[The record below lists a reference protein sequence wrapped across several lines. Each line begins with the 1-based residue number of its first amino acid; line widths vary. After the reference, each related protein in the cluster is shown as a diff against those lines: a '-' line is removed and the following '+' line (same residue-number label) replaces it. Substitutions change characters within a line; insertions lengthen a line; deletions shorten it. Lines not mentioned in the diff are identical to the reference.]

1 MKKFGLIGKNI
12 SYSESKNIFNSYNFD
27 DASYDIYDV
36 DIIDKDFLKTLDGFN
51 VTTPYKVEIIKYL
64 DGLSPTVKEIG
75 SVNCVVNINGELIGY
90 NTDLLG
96 FECLINKDVKNIL
109 LLGNGGVS
117 KMVQYF
123 CKLNNINLTIVGRE
137 NSNGYKDISYNEL
150 SELSKYD
157 CVINAT
163 KFNHVPD
170 IDYTKI
176 RKDAYII
183 DLAYSLSEKTNF
195 LKMFTTQTNVKDGY
209 EMLKKQ
215 AYYSYK
221 NWNLLK

>member
-12 SYSESKNIFNSYNFD
+12 SYSESKNIFNSYNFE

-36 DIIDKDFLKTLDGFN
+36 DTLDKDFLKTLDGFN

-64 DGLSPTVKEIG
+64 DSLSPIAKEIG
-75 SVNCVVNINGELIGY
+75 SVNCVVNINGKLVGH
-90 NTDLLG
+90 NTDILG

-117 KMVQYF
+117 KMIQFF

-150 SELSKYD
+150 TDLSKYD

-176 RKDAYII
+176 RKDVYII

-195 LKMFTTQTNVKDGY
+195 LKVFTQQTNIKDGY

>member
-27 DASYDIYDV
+27 DASYDVYDV
-36 DIIDKDFLKTLDGFN
+36 DTIDKDFLKTLDGFN

-64 DGLSPTVKEIG
+64 DGLSPIAKEIG

-150 SELSKYD
+150 SDLSKYD

-183 DLAYSLSEKTNF
+183 DLAYSLSKKTNF
-195 LKMFTTQTNVKDGY
+195 LKMFTLQTNVKDGY

>member
-12 SYSESKNIFNSYNFD
+12 SYSESKNIFDSYNFEN
-27 DASYDIYDV
+27 ASYDIYDMEKI
-36 DIIDKDFLKTLDGFN
+36 DIDFLRTLDGFN

-64 DGLSPTVKEIG
+64 DSMSPTAKEIG
-75 SVNCVVNINGELIGY
+75 SVNCVVNINGELIGH

-117 KMVQYF
+117 KMVRFF
-123 CKLNNINLTIVGRE
+123 CKLNNINLTVVGRE
-137 NSNGYKDISYNEL
+137 NSNGYKDVSYNEL
-150 SELSKYD
+150 TNLLKYD

-163 KFNHVPD
+163 KFNHVPN

-176 RKDAYII
+176 QKDAYII

-195 LKMFTTQTNVKDGY
+195 LKMFITQTNIKDGY

-221 NWNLLK
+221 IWNILK